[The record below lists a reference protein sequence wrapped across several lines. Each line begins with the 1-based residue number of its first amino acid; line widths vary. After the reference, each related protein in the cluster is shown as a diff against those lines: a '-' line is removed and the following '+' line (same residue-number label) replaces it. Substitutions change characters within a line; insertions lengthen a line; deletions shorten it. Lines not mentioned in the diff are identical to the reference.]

1 MGASPLS
8 RSIGTRNQPKPFDS
22 PQLTLTTDYS
32 FEEPLQPKGWL
43 SKSSSANVP
52 LMPRHGSKLAAQLS
66 SATQA
71 QRPSSTATQP
81 RSGTKS
87 VSPSPNYFHSHYGY
101 GFVDAADAVARAAG
115 TQPFS
120 LKATVGRQYRN
131 LWGVEQVNAPDVWRH
146 GYTGKGVVVAVLDT
160 GVDYSHVDLGV
171 NIWKNSGEIDGN
183 GIDDDGN
190 GFVDD
195 VRGWNFDGNNN
206 NPMDTD
212 GHGTHV
218 AGTIAAQRN
227 GYGVTG
233 VAYDA
238 TIMPVKVLGDRG
250 GSNGTVAQG
259 IRYAV
264 NNGADVLN
272 LSLGG
277 GSASKEIA
285 DAIRYA
291 VKKGSVVVMASGNE
305 SAKVPTNPA
314 KLADRWGIA
323 VGAVDRRLQIADF
336 SNLAGRKQLDYVVAP
351 GVKIYST
358 APNNQYQFLDGTSM
372 ATPHVAGV
380 AALVL
385 SANPNLSPSQVET
398 ILTSTAKPDKVKL

>member
-1 MGASPLS
+1 MGASTSFSPTTRLRDKKS
-8 RSIGTRNQPKPFDS
+8 PTPQPRSALGSSLEQSN
-22 PQLTLTTDYS
+22 
-32 FEEPLQPKGWL
+32 PLQSSWF
-43 SKSSSANVP
+43 SKRSASNAQI
-52 LMPRHGSKLAAQLS
+52 LPRHGSQLAAQLQKTS
-66 SATQA
+66 S
-71 QRPSSTATQP
+71 
-81 RSGTKS
+81 KS

-101 GFVDAADAVARAAG
+101 GFVDAADAVARASG
-115 TQPFS
+115 SQPFS
-120 LKATVGRQYRN
+120 LTATVGRNYRN
-131 LWGVEQVNAPDVWRH
+131 LWGVDRVNAPDVWRQ
-146 GYTGKGVVVAVLDT
+146 GYSGKGVVVAVLDT
-160 GVDYSHVDLGV
+160 GVDYNHVDLGV
-171 NIWKNSGEIDGN
+171 NIWKNAGEIEGN

-190 GFVDD
+190 GFIDD

-227 GYGVTG
+227 GFGVTG

-250 GSNGTVAQG
+250 GTNTTVAQG

-264 NNGADVLN
+264 KNGADILN

-277 GSASKEIA
+277 GAPSKEIE

-291 VKKGSVVVMASGNE
+291 VRQGSVVVMASGNE
-305 SAKVPTNPA
+305 SAKVPINPA

-336 SNLAGRKQLDYVVAP
+336 SNLAGKKQLDYVVAP

-385 SANPNLSPSQVET
+385 SANPTLSPSQIET
-398 ILTSTAKPDKVKL
+398 ILTSTAKADKVKL